1 MGALHQFY
9 RNKRCRSLRNCL
21 TPKYAAYAGIRYLC
35 CCLHMASVKLSRVS
49 CQSVVQ
55 ELLLDASETYVLPS
69 ALELK
74 PVTFSLQITRIN
86 MSVAFHFNDT
96 FLQQRQSSERL
107 YSVHRLLDPEFQK
120 QTLDLGRSNNFLV
133 RYWILESS
141 TPCEESIFSRVPNI
155 WQWINQVPVIQI
167 GLKETCI
174 TRPVQFQ
181 FSRTPGD

>member
-1 MGALHQFY
+1 
-9 RNKRCRSLRNCL
+9 
-21 TPKYAAYAGIRYLC
+21 
-35 CCLHMASVKLSRVS
+35 MASVKLSRVS

-107 YSVHRLLDPEFQK
+107 YSVHRLLDPEVQK
-120 QTLDLGRSNNFLV
+120 HTLDLGRSNNFLV
-133 RYWILESS
+133 RY
-141 TPCEESIFSRVPNI
+141 
-155 WQWINQVPVIQI
+155 
-167 GLKETCI
+167 
-174 TRPVQFQ
+174 
-181 FSRTPGD
+181 